1 MAVASN
7 LVKNQKILQNTTQ
20 LFSLNYYNSI
30 EYFEIE
36 KQIGKGQ
43 FSEVFR
49 ARCSADN
56 RTFALKRI
64 RVYEIKK
71 LKKSFYDLYIFQFFF
86 IDL

>member
-1 MAVASN
+1 MFKIISENMAVN
-7 LVKNQKILQNTTQ
+7 IVKNQNNNKMQLNATQ
-20 LFSLNYYNSI
+20 LGSNYYSSI

-49 ARCSADN
+49 AKCIADN

-64 RVYEIKK
+64 QV
-71 LKKSFYDLYIFQFFF
+71 
-86 IDL
+86 